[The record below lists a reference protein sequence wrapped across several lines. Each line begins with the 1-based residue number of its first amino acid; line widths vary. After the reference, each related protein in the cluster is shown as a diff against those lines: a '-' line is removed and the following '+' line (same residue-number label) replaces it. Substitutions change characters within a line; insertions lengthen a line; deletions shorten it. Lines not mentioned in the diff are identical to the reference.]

1 MSCLSSRPTSVQAA
15 GVFPGMAL
23 IGSGGD
29 KIVTQVIETEW
40 YVAVPP
46 VAQPGEYSVV
56 SKPLGRREAFKAC
69 KELNEL
75 EEADWSEATRNATR
89 PDPPGYR
96 IM

>member
-1 MSCLSSRPTSVQAA
+1 MRFEGRCIVVQ
-15 GVFPGMAL
+15 
-23 IGSGGD
+23 
-29 KIVTQVIETEW
+29 VTETEW

-46 VAQPGEYSVV
+46 IAQPGEYCVV

-75 EEADWSEATRNATR
+75 EKADWSVATRNAMR
-89 PDPPGYR
+89 PEPPGYR